1 MIKKRHHSRELALQ
15 ILYADEFRL
24 RNNENTENNLL
35 NDLLIAEKEDEV
47 RAYVI
52 YLVNGVKEN
61 KQSLDAI
68 IDMYSL
74 KRKAEEIAIIDLCI
88 LRLSIF
94 SLLYDDSL
102 HPSIVIDEAVKLS
115 KEFSNEKNYK
125 FINGVL
131 DAYVRKEVQNDTVK
145 KQN

>member
-15 ILYADEFRL
+15 VLYADEFRL
-24 RNNENTENNLL
+24 RNNEKSEGLHL
-35 NDLLIAEKEDEV
+35 DDLLINEKEEDV

-61 KQSLDAI
+61 KNRLDGI

-74 KRKAEEIAIIDLCI
+74 KRKAEDIAIIDLCI
-88 LRLSIF
+88 LRLSVF

-102 HPSIVIDEAVKLS
+102 HPSIIIDEAVKLS

-131 DAYVRKEVQNDTVK
+131 DAYVRRELKDDKVK
-145 KQN
+145 K